1 MYFGIV
7 AYADDI
13 LLLAPR
19 RDVLQKMIKQS
30 EEYMDK
36 HKISFSNTKTKCI
49 YFGSNKEMV
58 KKVVVAGSEMEWVK
72 HAVHLGMTLSEDGTM
87 EQDVKVKRALFIDE
101 CHNLLEEFGQTHP
114 EVQAKLLTLYNSS
127 CYGSITWDLFGEWT
141 RKLYTSWNVDLK
153 QIWQLPHETHRYFF
167 EHLTE
172 CRHLKILLIK
182 RFLKFVGST
191 MHGDKSCCRL
201 LLRTIIGNSNS
212 TTGRN
217 MRKIELEAGMNI
229 GQYED
234 IKDIIEDAC
243 KRIKFQQVPEDQI
256 WRISLAKELSIIK
269 SRNSILEGFS
279 PAEVD
284 EMLQYVCVY

>member
-1 MYFGIV
+1 MNG
-7 AYADDI
+7 
-13 LLLAPR
+13 
-19 RDVLQKMIKQS
+19 Q
-30 EEYMDK
+30 
-36 HKISFSNTKTKCI
+36 
-49 YFGSNKEMV
+49 G
-58 KKVVVAGSEMEWVK
+58 
-72 HAVHLGMTLSEDGTM
+72 
-87 EQDVKVKRALFIDE
+87 KR
-101 CHNLLEEFGQTHP
+101 
-114 EVQAKLLTLYNSS
+114 
-127 CYGSITWDLFGEWT
+127 
-141 RKLYTSWNVDLK
+141 NVDLK

-191 MHGDKSCCRL
+191 MHGDKSYCRL
-201 LLRTIIGNSNS
+201 LLRTIIGSSNS

-284 EMLQYVCVY
+284 EMLQYVCVS